1 MICRGW
7 IPKVRLVRWQQ
18 SYCSLHRIPTPKS
31 VLTFLELD
39 EKGKGNDETAATS
52 PDNGDESQ
60 ETGGTSGSASS
71 SSAQPT
77 EAKNL
82 AHKDVAI
89 QIGTIFDKIKEENAR
104 EKQE

>member
-1 MICRGW
+1 MGVEFLQKIN
-7 IPKVRLVRWQQ
+7 KTNL
-18 SYCSLHRIPTPKS
+18 PT
-31 VLTFLELD
+31 
-39 EKGKGNDETAATS
+39 
-52 PDNGDESQ
+52 
-60 ETGGTSGSASS
+60 GSASS